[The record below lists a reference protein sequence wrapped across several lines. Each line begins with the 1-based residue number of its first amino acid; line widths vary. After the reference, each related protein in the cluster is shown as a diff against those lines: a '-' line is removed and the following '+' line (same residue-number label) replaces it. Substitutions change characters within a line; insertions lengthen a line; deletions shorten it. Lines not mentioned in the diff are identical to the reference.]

1 MVGEVV
7 EVTPPRGSQF
17 PGGGHPYF
25 LSLSA
30 FCFSEMLSIPLKC
43 EPR

>member
-7 EVTPPRGSQF
+7 EVIPTRGSQF
-17 PGGGHPYF
+17 LGGHPYF

-30 FCFSEMLSIPLKC
+30 FCFSEMLSIPLKY